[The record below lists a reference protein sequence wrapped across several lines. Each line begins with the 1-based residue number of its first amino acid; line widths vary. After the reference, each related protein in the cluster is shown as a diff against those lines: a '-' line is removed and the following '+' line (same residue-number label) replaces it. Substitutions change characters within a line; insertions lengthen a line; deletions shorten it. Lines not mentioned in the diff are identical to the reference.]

1 MLRRASAASALTS
14 DPLPRRSITTT
25 AATSARAERQAARG
39 DRAESTGQYN
49 RAHSRARA
57 SFTGAYAL
65 GTLTQAGFR
74 DRHRTLP
81 ELWRQLED
89 HRRYRSAAGDSQNSH
104 PFGFAHPRPAAL
116 ACAASRVADLGP
128 FLPSGLRAETAC
140 PSASRRSRSA
150 CARTNARSRYPTRP
164 AHGSKPQESAPE
176 CHFSRNTRVIAFSP
190 HRR

>member
-39 DRAESTGQYN
+39 DRAASTGQYN

-65 GTLTQAGFR
+65 GPLTQAGFR

-89 HRRYRSAAGDSQNSH
+89 HRRYRSAAGDSQNSR

-116 ACAASRVADLGP
+116 ACAPSR

-140 PSASRRSRSA
+140 PTQADDRA
-150 CARTNARSRYPTRP
+150 RP
-164 AHGSKPQESAPE
+164 ALGQTPEAAIKPATPRTLFKAP
-176 CHFSRNTRVIAFSP
+176 RIGTRGPFFTQHSCD
-190 HRR
+190 

>member
-39 DRAESTGQYN
+39 DRAASTGQYN

-65 GTLTQAGFR
+65 GPLTQAGFR

-89 HRRYRSAAGDSQNSH
+89 HRRYRSAAGDSQNSR
-104 PFGFAHPRPAAL
+104 PFGFAHPRRAAL
-116 ACAASRVADLGP
+116 
-128 FLPSGLRAETAC
+128 GLRAESSGWPRAISSKRPESRNRLPNTR
-140 PSASRRSRSA
+140 RRSRSA

-176 CHFSRNTRVIAFSP
+176 CHFSRNTRVIDFLP